1 VTSRPDLRPG
11 GSHPPPKDRAPARS
25 TALRGPP
32 ARASVRPDGP
42 EEGRAK
48 DLRAPRRRPRART
61 HPTVTSP
68 TTASPVSEAGATPS
82 APPKQRLSTA
92 QMLHLMRLEMDRAL
106 RHGYPISALVV
117 GLDGFDEEH
126 HMPWRRAIM
135 PAVFQELKAV
145 TFQNDI
151 RGLGVWTERFQL
163 AIFPHVTPDR
173 LAQLA
178 EELRYRGA
186 ALKIAGV
193 PESETV
199 VLSAGIAHNLHPG
212 PKSFELL
219 IEEAETG
226 MGLAQSAGGNKVVQ
240 AREVERELDKLR
252 EEVDSQIQ
260 EIQEFQSKLFA
271 DVDSQ
276 EDLWGRELVSKV
288 IELFRREPEKS
299 EGVLRVEKEVIALLK
314 AELAAWRETSTATRM
329 IESQKT
335 IGQLERRVAKL
346 TESLGITEAELKRV
360 AAMKNIDLGISS
372 IYRNVQGLSGDEAGA
387 ETKKEMLKNVFESNL
402 ALRAALASL
411 S

>member
-1 VTSRPDLRPG
+1 VTS
-11 GSHPPPKDRAPARS
+11 STAPA
-25 TALRGPP
+25 
-32 ARASVRPDGP
+32 
-42 EEGRAK
+42 
-48 DLRAPRRRPRART
+48 
-61 HPTVTSP
+61 SP
-68 TTASPVSEAGATPS
+68 TAEAGATPG
-82 APPKQRLSTA
+82 AAPKQRLSTA
-92 QMLHLMRLEMDRAL
+92 QMLHLMRLEMERAL

-126 HMPWRRAIM
+126 HLPWRRAIM

-145 TFQNDI
+145 TFKNDV

-173 LAQLA
+173 LTHLA
-178 EELRYRGA
+178 EELRYRAA
-186 ALKIAGV
+186 ALKITGV

-212 PKSFELL
+212 PKSFETL

-226 MGLAQSAGGNKVVQ
+226 MGLAQSGGGNKVVQ

-271 DVDSQ
+271 DVDSK
-276 EDLWGRELVSKV
+276 EDMWGRELVSKV
-288 IELFRREPEKS
+288 IELFKREPEKS

-314 AELAAWRETSTATRM
+314 AELAAWRETSTASRM
-329 IESQKT
+329 LESQRT

-360 AAMKNIDLGISS
+360 AALKNIDLGVSS
-372 IYRNVQGLSGDEAGA
+372 IYRTVQGLSGTDGGA
-387 ETKKEMLKNVFESNL
+387 EQKKEMLKNIFEANMS
-402 ALRAALASL
+402 LRAQLSSL